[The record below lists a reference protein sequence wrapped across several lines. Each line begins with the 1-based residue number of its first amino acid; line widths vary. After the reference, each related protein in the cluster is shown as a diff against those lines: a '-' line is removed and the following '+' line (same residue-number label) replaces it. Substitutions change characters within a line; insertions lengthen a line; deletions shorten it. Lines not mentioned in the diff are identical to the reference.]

1 MKPVLRIATMI
12 CALAATGCVGGLLE
26 TSPPKP
32 RYMVGFVDAAAV
44 AGEPVDWSL
53 IVENPGASRAY
64 DTTKIAVSRSPGR
77 IEYFGDGEWASR
89 APVVVQM
96 AMIQAFED
104 SGRILAVGNRAD
116 IGLADLALQTDIR
129 RLDLDVSGGGRNARI
144 DVYVR
149 LTNGRSQVF
158 GAKAFS
164 ASSAARGED
173 GDDVAAAFDAALKSV
188 VGDIV
193 NWAFEE
199 GERARIANGA
209 DS

>member
-1 MKPVLRIATMI
+1 MKHALRLAMI
-12 CALAATGCVGGLLE
+12 GFAFAASGCVSDILA

-32 RYMVGFVDAAAV
+32 RYLIGFVDAGAV
-44 AGEPVDWSL
+44 AGANVDWSL

-64 DTTKIAVSRSPGR
+64 DTTKIAVSPAPGR

-116 IGLADLALQTDIR
+116 IGLSDLALQTDIR
-129 RLDLDVSGGGRNARI
+129 RLDLDVAGGKRAARV

-149 LTNGRSQVF
+149 LTNGRSKVF
-158 GAKAFS
+158 AAKAFS
-164 ASSAARGED
+164 AAAPARSQS
-173 GDDVAAAFDAALKSV
+173 GDDVAAAFDTALKTV
-188 VGDIV
+188 VADVV
-193 NWAFEE
+193 NWTFER
-199 GERARIANGA
+199 GGA
-209 DS
+209 AGTSS

>member
-1 MKPVLRIATMI
+1 MTVIIRIMTIA
-12 CALAATGCVGGLLE
+12 CSFVAAGCVGGLLE

-32 RYMVGFVDAAAV
+32 RYMVGFVDAGAV
-44 AGEPVDWSL
+44 AGESVDWSL

-77 IEYFGDGEWASR
+77 IEYFGGGEWASR
-89 APVVVQM
+89 APVVLQM

-129 RLDLDVSGGGRNARI
+129 RLDLDVAGGGRTARI
-144 DVYVR
+144 DIYVR

-158 GAKAFS
+158 AAKGFS
-164 ASSAARGED
+164 ASSSARSD
-173 GDDVAAAFDAALKSV
+173 SGDDVAAAFDASMQTV

-193 NWAFEE
+193 NWAFAE
-199 GERARIANGA
+199 GSAATQ
-209 DS
+209 S